1 MRWTDAIPA
10 PRRASAPHPATRL
23 RSLAERLVMRDG
35 VARPAPA
42 MTGDALAWTIAVPL
56 AVWLRDD
63 LALGLVRPVGI
74 LVVLAAVVAAQ
85 LAVGVVGGLY
95 RGRQGYGSADEIT
108 RLVAV
113 TIVATCVVGAPV
125 LALAPAIDLPRSTL
139 AIAGPIALLL
149 MGSARYTL
157 RVLLESGHRPAHEA
171 EPALVLGAGYAGTHL
186 VRRMRTDEHSP
197 LRAVGL
203 VDDDP
208 RLRGAIRCGV
218 RVLGSRADLADT
230 VRATGATRLVVAIAR
245 ADAELLRAIE
255 SQARALGLDVL
266 VMPPFAEMVR
276 GAAGVTDLRRLRIE
290 DVVGRHPIETDVERV
305 AGCVAGRRVLVTG
318 AGGSIGAELCR
329 QLARWSPAELIML
342 DRDETALQAVQLDVH
357 GNGLL
362 ASRDVVLADVRD
374 AEAIAEIF
382 ADRRPEVVFHAAA
395 LKHLPMLEQ
404 YPDEAWKTN
413 VLGTQAVLAAAESVG
428 VETFVNISTD
438 KAANPTSVLGHSKRL
453 AERLTASSATR
464 ARGRFLSVRFG
475 NVLGSRGSMLPVFA
489 ALIEAGG
496 PVTVTHPDVT
506 RYFMS
511 IPEACELVAQ
521 AAAIG
526 RPGEVLILD
535 MGEPVRILDVAQRM
549 IAMSGKPVDIVFTGL
564 RPHEKLHEEL
574 VGPDEHGER
583 LGHPLITQ
591 APVPPLDA
599 SLLDK
604 AVWDARWHAAP
615 EPAREPAREPA
626 PAPLA
631 PRPDLVGAALRRRDL
646 DRTEPL
652 R

>member
-1 MRWTDAIPA
+1 MGAMRWTDAGPA
-10 PRRASAPHPATRL
+10 PRRAQTAEPVATL
-23 RSLAERLVMRDG
+23 RALAEHLVMRDG
-35 VARPAPA
+35 VARRTPA

-56 AVWLRDD
+56 AVWLRAD
-63 LALGLVRPVGI
+63 LAVGSVRTLDVLG
-74 LVVLAAVVAAQ
+74 VVIAVVAAQ
-85 LAVGVVGGLY
+85 LVVGSVGGLY

-113 TIVATCVVGAPV
+113 TAVATCVVGIPA
-125 LALAPAIDLPRSTL
+125 LALAPWIDLPRSTI

-157 RVLLESGHRPAHEA
+157 RVLLESGHRPAREA

-208 RLRGAIRCGV
+208 RLRGAMRCGV
-218 RVLGSRADLADT
+218 RVLGSRADLAAI

-245 ADAELLRAIE
+245 ADAELLGAIE
-255 SQARALGLDVL
+255 TQTSALGLDVL

-290 DVVGRHPIETDVERV
+290 DIVGRHAIETDVARV
-305 AGCVAGRRVLVTG
+305 AGCVTGKRVLVTG

-329 QLARWSPAELIML
+329 QLARMSPAELIML

-362 ASRDVVLADVRD
+362 ATRDVVLADVRD

-382 ADRRPEVVFHAAA
+382 ADRRPQVVFHAAA

-404 YPDEAWKTN
+404 YPDEGWKTN
-413 VLGTQAVLAAAESVG
+413 VLGTRAVLEAAEAVD
-428 VETFVNISTD
+428 VETFVNVSTD
-438 KAANPTSVLGHSKRL
+438 KAANPTSVLGCSKRL
-453 AERLTASSATR
+453 AERLTAASAAR
-464 ARGRFLSVRFG
+464 ASGRFLSVRFG
-475 NVLGSRGSMLPVFA
+475 NVLGSRGSMVPVFA

-511 IPEACELVAQ
+511 IPEACELVVQ

-535 MGEPVRILDVAQRM
+535 MGEPVRILDVARRM

-583 LGHPLITQ
+583 LVHPLITQ

-604 AVWDARWHAAP
+604 HVWDARWHRAPAAHAAP
-615 EPAREPAREPA
+615 DAA
-626 PAPLA
+626 
-631 PRPDLVGAALRRRDL
+631 RPDAVRALGGRDL
-646 DRTEPL
+646 RTAEPL